1 MRLFPRLLSTLTLL
15 TLLVLLLACT
25 RQVEVVKEVP
35 VEVEREVTVEVERE
49 VPVEVERQ
57 VMVEVVATPTP
68 NPNAPQA
75 ELPRQPQTQPAAGTA
90 SAQPTPT
97 QAPPPPPPTAE
108 AMVDDVERIYKIGIS
123 EDLTTTNYWAYLGP
137 DGTIWNL
144 YVLSGSKP
152 SLYSYTSQT
161 FDWVPSLASDFPTA
175 LTEETVDGQTL
186 WATEVPIKQ
195 GVMWSDGN
203 EITAE
208 DFAFTANTVNEL
220 MLTGYW
226 PGIVDPEYYH
236 HSEALDPYRLKIY
249 FQKKP
254 GLARWQFGLAF
265 MPIFSSA
272 YWGPVVAEAKQ
283 AGEIP
288 EQQKVLYAHVP
299 EGEPTGGPFGFDK
312 WERGAFAEK
321 SRNDDYFFRGSVSTQ
336 YDNGAYVE
344 SKPGVFEF
352 SAFGDP
358 SGEVA
363 LQTTEGPNASSSI
376 YSVYGSQDATVLA
389 LKKGDIDFML
399 NPLGL
404 SKGLQEQ
411 LEGAEGLT
419 TIENSSD
426 GVRYL
431 GFNFRRE
438 PMNDKA
444 FRQAVATLIDKEFL
458 TQTVLQGVA
467 IPVYAMVPTG
477 NAAWYNSDVPQIG
490 RGLTRAERVAQAVE
504 LLKEAGFT
512 WEVEP
517 RVSEDGR
524 FVEQEG
530 EGLRMPNGE
539 PIPEMTVLAPSP
551 GYDPLRS
558 TFAIW
563 IERWLNEVGIPVR
576 ADLTGFNLIVEKVF
590 NQQDFDMWILGW
602 GLSLYP
608 DYLEVFFHSRYSE
621 LEGYNAGGYDNPEFD
636 RLADDLVAETDL
648 ESARDQV
655 FRMQA
660 FLADDLPYVTL
671 FTTPI
676 VETYRSDRIEFPYT
690 QNLGGLQNVAGMP
703 SLVSFK

>member
-1 MRLFPRLLSTLTLL
+1 MRNVARCFTLL
-15 TLLVLLLACT
+15 ALVTLLVLLLACT

-35 VEVEREVTVEVERE
+35 VEVEREVTVEVEKE
-49 VPVEVERQ
+49 VPVELIREV
-57 VMVEVVATPTP
+57 VVEVVATP
-68 NPNAPQA
+68 APQA
-75 ELPRQPQTQPAAGTA
+75 DLPRQPQVQPAAGTA
-90 SAQPTPT
+90 PEQAAPTPAP
-97 QAPPPPPPTAE
+97 QPPPAAE
-108 AMVDDVERIYKIGIS
+108 ATFDNVERIYKIGIS
-123 EDLTTTNYWAYLGP
+123 EDLTTSNFWAYLGP
-137 DGTIWNL
+137 DGTIWNQYTL
-144 YVLSGSKP
+144 GGSKP
-152 SLYSYTSQT
+152 TLYTYTSQS

-175 LTEETVDGQTL
+175 LLEETVDGQTL
-186 WATEVPIKQ
+186 WTTEVPLKQ
-195 GVMWSDGN
+195 GVMWSDGS
-203 EITAE
+203 EVTAE
-208 DFAFTANTVNEL
+208 DFAFTANTANEM
-220 MLTGYW
+220 MLTGNW

-265 MPIFSSA
+265 MPVFPRS
-272 YWGPVVAEAKQ
+272 YWEPVVAEAKQ
-283 AGEIP
+283 AGELT

-299 EGEPTGGPFGFDK
+299 DGEPTGGPFSFDK

-321 SRNDDYFFRGSVSTQ
+321 SRNDDYYFRGSTSTQ
-336 YDNGAYVE
+336 YGNGAYVE
-344 SKPGVFEF
+344 TKPGVYEF
-352 SAFGDP
+352 AAFGDP

-363 LQTTEGPNASSSI
+363 LQTTEGSNASSAI

-411 LEGAEGLT
+411 LQGAEGLT

-438 PMNDKA
+438 PMDNKA

-490 RGLTRAERVAQAVE
+490 KGLTRAERVAQAVE
-504 LLKEAGFT
+504 MLKEAGFT

-524 FVEQEG
+524 FVEQQG
-530 EGLRMPNGE
+530 EGLRMPNGD

-551 GYDPLRS
+551 VYDPLRS

-563 IERWLNEVGIPVR
+563 IERWLTEVGIPVR

-608 DYLEVFFHSRYSE
+608 DYLEVFFHSRYSD
-621 LEGYNAGGYDNPEFD
+621 LEGYNAGGYNNPEFD
-636 RLADDLVAETDL
+636 QLADDLVAETDL
-648 ESARDQV
+648 QSARDQV
-655 FRMQA
+655 YRMQA

-676 VETYRSDRIEFPYT
+676 VETYRSDKIEFPYT
-690 QNLGGLQNVAGMP
+690 DNLGGLQNVAGMP

>member
-1 MRLFPRLLSTLTLL
+1 MRSFTRWSSFLALA

-68 NPNAPQA
+68 NPNPPQA
-75 ELPRQPQTQPAAGTA
+75 QLPRQPQAQPAAGT
-90 SAQPTPT
+90 SPAQPTPT
-97 QAPPPPPPTAE
+97 QAPPPPPQPTVA
-108 AMVDDVERIYKIGIS
+108 AMADDVERIYKIGIS

-161 FDWVPSLASDFPTA
+161 FDWVPSLASDFPTE

-186 WATEVPIKQ
+186 WTTEVPLKQ

-203 EITAE
+203 EVTAA
-208 DFAFTANTVNEL
+208 DFAFTANTANEL
-220 MLTGYW
+220 MLTGNW

-265 MPIFSSA
+265 MPIFPSA

-283 AGEIP
+283 AGELP

-299 EGEPTGGPFGFDK
+299 EGEPTGGPFGFEK
-312 WERGAFAEK
+312 WEKGAFAEK
-321 SRNDDYFFRGSVSTQ
+321 SRNDGYYFRGSTSTQ

-344 SKPGVFEF
+344 TKPGVYEF
-352 SAFGDP
+352 TAFGDP
-358 SGEVA
+358 SGNVA
-363 LQTTEGPNASSSI
+363 LETTEGPNANSSI
-376 YSVYGSQDATVLA
+376 YSVYGSQDAAVLA

-411 LEGAEGLT
+411 LVGAEGLT

-438 PMNDKA
+438 PMDNKA

-477 NAAWYNSDVPQIG
+477 NAAWYNPDVPQVG
-490 RGLTRAERVAQAVE
+490 KGLTRAERVAQAVE
-504 LLKEAGFT
+504 LLKGAGFT

-517 RVSEDGR
+517 KVSEDGR
-524 FVEQEG
+524 FVEQQG
-530 EGLRMPNGE
+530 EGPADAQRGTHTGNFR
-539 PIPEMTVLAPSP
+539 P
-551 GYDPLRS
+551 GSQPR
-558 TFAIW
+558 
-563 IERWLNEVGIPVR
+563 V
-576 ADLTGFNLIVEKVF
+576 
-590 NQQDFDMWILGW
+590 
-602 GLSLYP
+602 
-608 DYLEVFFHSRYSE
+608 
-621 LEGYNAGGYDNPEFD
+621 
-636 RLADDLVAETDL
+636 
-648 ESARDQV
+648 
-655 FRMQA
+655 
-660 FLADDLPYVTL
+660 
-671 FTTPI
+671 
-676 VETYRSDRIEFPYT
+676 
-690 QNLGGLQNVAGMP
+690 
-703 SLVSFK
+703 

>member
-1 MRLFPRLLSTLTLL
+1 MLFSGRLLLVFSLA
-15 TLLVLLLACT
+15 LVLAALLACT

-35 VEVEREVTVEVERE
+35 VEVEKEVTVEVERE
-49 VPVEVERQ
+49 VPVELVRE
-57 VMVEVVATPTP
+57 VIVEVVATP
-68 NPNAPQA
+68 APQA
-75 ELPRQPQTQPAAGTA
+75 ELPRQPQVQPAEGPAP
-90 SAQPTPT
+90 AQPAPTP
-97 QAPPPPPPTAE
+97 APPPPPAAE
-108 AMVDDVERIYKIGIS
+108 MAEDVEHIYKIGIA

-137 DGTIWNL
+137 DGTIWNQYTLGGTKPTL
-144 YVLSGSKP
+144 YT
-152 SLYSYTSQT
+152 YTSQS

-175 LTEETVDGQTL
+175 LAEETVDGQTL
-186 WATEVPIKQ
+186 WTTEVPLKQ
-195 GVMWSDGN
+195 GVMWSDGQ
-203 EITAE
+203 EVTAE
-208 DFAFTANTVNEL
+208 DFAFTANTASEL
-220 MLTGYW
+220 MLTGNW
-226 PGIVDPEYYH
+226 PAIVDPQYYH

-249 FQKKP
+249 FQQKP

-265 MPIFSSA
+265 MPIFSRA
-272 YWGPVVAEAKQ
+272 YWVPVVEEAKQ
-283 AGEIP
+283 AGELP
-288 EQQKVLYAHVP
+288 EQQKVLFAHVP
-299 EGEPTGGPFGFDK
+299 DGEPTGGAFAFGK
-312 WERGAFAEK
+312 WEKGAFAEK
-321 SRNDDYFFRGSVSTQ
+321 SRNDDYYFRGATSVQ

-344 SKPGVFEF
+344 TKPGVYEF
-352 SAFGDP
+352 TAFGDP
-358 SGEVA
+358 SGEVS
-363 LQTTEGPNASSSI
+363 LETTEGPNANSAI

-438 PMNDKA
+438 PMSNQA
-444 FRQAVATLIDKEFL
+444 FRQAIATLIDKEFL

-467 IPVYAMVPTG
+467 IPVYAMVPSG
-477 NAAWYNSDVPQIG
+477 NAAWYNPNVPQIG
-490 RGLTRAERVAQAVE
+490 QGLTRAERVAQTVE
-504 LLKEAGFT
+504 LLKNAGFT

-524 FVEQEG
+524 FVEQQG
-530 EGLRMPNGE
+530 EGLRMPNGD
-539 PIPEMTVLAPSP
+539 PMPELTVLAPSP

-563 IERWLNEVGIPVR
+563 IERWLTEVGIPVR

-608 DYLEVFFHSRYSE
+608 DYLEAFFHSRYSD
-621 LEGYNAGGYDNPEFD
+621 LGQYNPGGYNNPDFD
-636 RLADDLVAETDL
+636 RLADEMVAETELQQAQDL
-648 ESARDQV
+648 V
-655 FRMQA
+655 FELQA
-660 FLADDLPYVTL
+660 LLAEDLPYVTL

-690 QNLGGLQNVAGMP
+690 ENLGGLQNAAGMP
-703 SLVSFK
+703 SLVAFK

>member
-1 MRLFPRLLSTLTLL
+1 MSFSGRLLSILTL
-15 TLLVLLLACT
+15 VLITGALLACT
-25 RQVEVVKEVP
+25 RTVEVVKEVP
-35 VEVEREVTVEVERE
+35 VEVEKEVTVEVDRE

-57 VMVEVVATPTP
+57 VMVEVVVTPTP
-68 NPNAPQA
+68 DPNAPRV
-75 ELPRQPQTQPAAGTA
+75 ELPRQPQTQPASGGQAQQPAPTLA
-90 SAQPTPT
+90 PAPQPT
-97 QAPPPPPPTAE
+97 APAV
-108 AMVDDVERIYKIGIS
+108 VDDVERIYKIGIS
-123 EDLTTTNYWAYLGP
+123 EDLTTTNNWASLGP
-137 DGTIWNL
+137 DSSIWNSYTL
-144 YVLSGSKP
+144 GGSKP
-152 SLYSYTSQT
+152 SLYTYTSQR

-175 LTEETVDGQTL
+175 LAEETVDGQSL
-186 WATEVPIKQ
+186 WTTEVPLKQ
-195 GVMWSDGN
+195 GMMWSDGV
-203 EITAE
+203 EVTAE
-208 DFAFTANTVNEL
+208 DFAFTANTANEL
-220 MLTGYW
+220 ALTGNW
-226 PGIVDPEYYH
+226 PGVVDPDYFH
-236 HSEALDPYRLKIY
+236 RAEAVDPYRLKIY
-249 FQKKP
+249 FQQKP

-265 MPIFSSA
+265 MPIFSRA
-272 YWGPVVAEAKQ
+272 YWEPVVAEAKQ
-283 AGEIP
+283 AGDLT

-299 EGEPTGGPFGFDK
+299 DGEPTAGAFAFEK

-321 SRNDDYFFRGSVSTQ
+321 SRYDDYFFRGAVSTQ

-344 SKPGVFEF
+344 TKPGVFEF

-358 SGEVA
+358 SGQVA
-363 LQTTEGPNASSSI
+363 LETTEGPNASSTI

-411 LEGAEGLT
+411 LQGADGLT
-419 TIENSSD
+419 TIENSSS

-438 PMNDKA
+438 PMDNKA

-458 TQTVLQGVA
+458 TRTVLQGVA
-467 IPVYAMVPTG
+467 IPVYAMVPSG
-477 NAAWYNSDVPQIG
+477 NGAWHNPDVPQIG
-490 RGLTRAERVAQAVE
+490 QGLTRAERVAQTVA

-512 WEVEP
+512 WDVEP

-524 FVEQEG
+524 FVEQQG
-530 EGLRMPNGE
+530 EGLKMPNGE

-576 ADLTGFNLIVEKVF
+576 ADLTGFNLIVDKVF

-602 GLSLYP
+602 GLTLYP
-608 DYLEVFFHSRYSE
+608 DYLEAFFHSKHSE
-621 LEGYNAGGYDNPEFD
+621 LQNFNAGGYNNPEFD
-636 RLADDLVAETDL
+636 RLADEMVAETDL
-648 ESARDQV
+648 QRAQEQV
-655 FRMQA
+655 FQLQA

-690 QNLGGLQNVAGMP
+690 ENLGGLQDVAGMP
-703 SLVSFK
+703 SLVTFK

>member
-1 MRLFPRLLSTLTLL
+1 MLFSGRLLLVFSVA
-15 TLLVLLLACT
+15 LVLAALLACT

-35 VEVEREVTVEVERE
+35 VEVEKEVTVEVERE
-49 VPVEVERQ
+49 VPVELVRE
-57 VMVEVVATPTP
+57 VIVEVVATP
-68 NPNAPQA
+68 APQA
-75 ELPRQPQTQPAAGTA
+75 ELPRQPQVQPAEGPAP
-90 SAQPTPT
+90 AQPAPTP
-97 QAPPPPPPTAE
+97 APPPPPAAE
-108 AMVDDVERIYKIGIS
+108 MAEDVEHIYKIGIA

-137 DGTIWNL
+137 DGTIWNQYTLGGTKPTL
-144 YVLSGSKP
+144 YT
-152 SLYSYTSQT
+152 YTSQS

-175 LTEETVDGQTL
+175 LAEETVDGQTL
-186 WATEVPIKQ
+186 WTTEVPLKQ
-195 GVMWSDGN
+195 GVMWSDGQ
-203 EITAE
+203 EVTAE
-208 DFAFTANTVNEL
+208 DFAFTANTASEL
-220 MLTGYW
+220 MLTGNW
-226 PGIVDPEYYH
+226 PAIVDPQYYH

-249 FQKKP
+249 FQQKP

-265 MPIFSSA
+265 MPIFSRA
-272 YWGPVVAEAKQ
+272 YWVPVVEEAKQ
-283 AGEIP
+283 AGELP
-288 EQQKVLYAHVP
+288 EQQKVLFAHVP
-299 EGEPTGGPFGFDK
+299 DGEPTGGAFAFGK
-312 WERGAFAEK
+312 WEKGAFAEK
-321 SRNDDYFFRGSVSTQ
+321 SRNDGYYFRGATSVQ

-344 SKPGVFEF
+344 TKPGVYEF
-352 SAFGDP
+352 TAFGDP
-358 SGEVA
+358 SGEVS
-363 LQTTEGPNASSSI
+363 LETTEGPNANSAI

-438 PMNDKA
+438 PMSNQA
-444 FRQAVATLIDKEFL
+444 FRQAIATLIDKEFL

-467 IPVYAMVPTG
+467 IPVYAMVPSG
-477 NAAWYNSDVPQIG
+477 NAAWYNPNVPQIG
-490 RGLTRAERVAQAVE
+490 QGLTRAERVAQTVE
-504 LLKEAGFT
+504 LLKNAGFT

-524 FVEQEG
+524 FVEQQG
-530 EGLRMPNGE
+530 EGLRMPNGD
-539 PIPEMTVLAPSP
+539 PMPELTVLAPSP

-563 IERWLNEVGIPVR
+563 IERWLTEVGIPVR

-608 DYLEVFFHSRYSE
+608 DYLEAFFHSRYSD
-621 LEGYNAGGYDNPEFD
+621 LGQYNPGGYNNPDFD
-636 RLADDLVAETDL
+636 RLADEMVAETELQQAQDL
-648 ESARDQV
+648 V
-655 FRMQA
+655 FELQA
-660 FLADDLPYVTL
+660 LLAEDLPYVTL

-690 QNLGGLQNVAGMP
+690 ENLGGLQNAAGMP
-703 SLVSFK
+703 SLVAFK